1 MQTTSINISIDVPVT
16 GNYNLDEL
24 QRKLKA
30 YALQLIRFEEKTQKT
45 VSVHK
50 HSLSSLRGIGEKTY
64 TEEQL
69 LNEYLSN
76 KYGV

>member
-1 MQTTSINISIDVPVT
+1 
-16 GNYNLDEL
+16 
-24 QRKLKA
+24 
-30 YALQLIRFEEKTQKT
+30 LQLIRFEEKHQKT